1 MDLSKILT
9 IAGKSGLFK
18 VISQTSNGVIVESLT
33 DGKKMP
39 VFASH
44 RSSSLEDISL
54 FTLTEDKPLK
64 EVLWEIYKKEDG
76 KPAIDPKS
84 DPAKLKSYFEEVV
97 PDYDK
102 DRVYTSHMKKVLTWY
117 HILLENDLITEPETK
132 EQEESKE
139 KKEEEPQER
148 EATSKPKE
156 KTKPEEKKGKTQSGT
171 SDKKTK
177 KE

>member
-9 IAGKSGLFK
+9 IAGKSGLYK
-18 VISQTSNGVIVESLT
+18 VVSQTSNGVIVESLS

-54 FTLTEDKPLK
+54 FTLSEDKPLK

-84 DPAKLKSYFEEVV
+84 DPDKLKSYFEEVL

-102 DRVYTSHMKKVLTWY
+102 DRVYTSDKKKVLTWY
-117 HILLENDLITEPETK
+117 HILL
-132 EQEESKE
+132 
-139 KKEEEPQER
+139 
-148 EATSKPKE
+148 
-156 KTKPEEKKGKTQSGT
+156 
-171 SDKKTK
+171 
-177 KE
+177 